1 MRWKNSVREY
11 TATTQKAIFKD
22 FISDEK
28 KSRIRWGKDL
38 KKKTAPSK
46 RMQRALFFSKRGKTF
61 NLNNSPDKG
70 ANLNLKE
77 IEDKNDPIKKKLDS
91 MRTDSSVRKSV
102 GVLEELRIIEA
113 IICENIGK
121 HKKQAKNGEEKSS

>member
-1 MRWKNSVREY
+1 
-11 TATTQKAIFKD
+11 
-22 FISDEK
+22 
-28 KSRIRWGKDL
+28 
-38 KKKTAPSK
+38 
-46 RMQRALFFSKRGKTF
+46 MQRALFFSKRGKTF
-61 NLNNSPDKG
+61 NLNNSPDKA

-121 HKKQAKNGEEKSS
+121 HKKQAKNGDEISS